1 MLDANDVTMSEGD
14 QDDASHSFH
23 YIFAPYASAYAT
35 RLTKYTHAADASN
48 AVIIISED
56 GSGEAVE
63 CCRTRCSVILEMDD
77 LTEALRYF
85 HTIAVR
91 ERVYVFG
98 PTELAL
104 HPSCV
109 RSHHPESQ
117 YIDLVEDIIRNGD
130 MRMDRT
136 KAGTYSV
143 FDRDL
148 RFDLRESIPVLTTK
162 RVFVRG
168 VTEEL
173 LWMISGS
180 TDAGALA
187 YKGVKIWEANA
198 TRSYLDSIGMPDRAV
213 NDLGPVYGF
222 QWRHAGAEYIDK
234 DTDYSGFGVD
244 QILNVIDGIK
254 SDPHSRRHVLSAWQV
269 SDLTAMALP
278 PCHSVAVQFYVRD
291 RELSCS
297 MYQRSVDVALGL
309 PFNIASYAMLTC
321 MIAQV
326 CDLRPGDLSIKMGDC
341 HIYVPHVPIIRD
353 QCSRAPRPFPT
364 LRLDPTIKDIDDFVA
379 ESICIEDYAPH
390 PAIAMSMF

>member
-1 MLDANDVTMSEGD
+1 
-14 QDDASHSFH
+14 
-23 YIFAPYASAYAT
+23 
-35 RLTKYTHAADASN
+35 
-48 AVIIISED
+48 
-56 GSGEAVE
+56 
-63 CCRTRCSVILEMDD
+63 
-77 LTEALRYF
+77 
-85 HTIAVR
+85 
-91 ERVYVFG
+91 
-98 PTELAL
+98 
-104 HPSCV
+104 
-109 RSHHPESQ
+109 
-117 YIDLVEDIIRNGD
+117 

-187 YKGVKIWEANA
+187 YNGVKIWEANA
-198 TRSYLDSIGMPDRAV
+198 TRSAPELHRHADRAV